1 MLRSRFV
8 AAAIGFAVTLA
19 VGSVEATQGCGDVGL
34 TGEHFGTCSPSKRGP
49 IPGTLEE
56 LLQAL
61 DQRLPQVLRDRCTE
75 DKDSMCDCTL
85 ERELWNCWSFSA
97 TRTPLVKWFSDGGVA
112 TSDGMAELLIVWLK
126 RRIHGQDLRISKE
139 IARYLAANEKR
150 EVNYKLGVGSR
161 GLSWRLGDRDDT
173 DGFIHL
179 HIGEGVPW
187 YERFLFYMVEHAERK
202 LVDCWRMI
210 PLRHPGFDIEV
221 SMRLS
226 IVPET
231 KKWIARIEKS
241 TLPAEYGECMARAV
255 SGVELPD
262 YGPGPYEVTISD
274 YRETRTWS
282 LDDYKNLGPSKDRR
296 LWLGLGVGLAAIVA
310 VGLLVR
316 RRLRKT
322 S

>member
-1 MLRSRFV
+1 
-8 AAAIGFAVTLA
+8 
-19 VGSVEATQGCGDVGL
+19 
-34 TGEHFGTCSPSKRGP
+34 
-49 IPGTLEE
+49 
-56 LLQAL
+56 
-61 DQRLPQVLRDRCTE
+61 
-75 DKDSMCDCTL
+75 
-85 ERELWNCWSFSA
+85 
-97 TRTPLVKWFSDGGVA
+97 
-112 TSDGMAELLIVWLK
+112 LIVWLK

-262 YGPGPYEVTISD
+262 YGPGPYEVTISG

>member
-34 TGEHFGTCSPSKRGP
+34 TGEHFGTCSPSRRGP
-49 IPGTLEE
+49 IPGTLDE

-61 DQRLPQVLRDRCTE
+61 DQRLPKVLRDRCTE

-97 TRTPLVKWFSDGGVA
+97 VRTPLVKWFSDRGVT

-126 RRIHGQDLRISKE
+126 RRIHGQELRIGEE
-139 IARYLAANEKR
+139 IARYLADNKKR
-150 EVNYKLGVGSR
+150 EANYKLGVGS
-161 GLSWRLGDRDDT
+161 GVQSWPLGDRNDK

-179 HIGEGVPW
+179 DIGEGVPR
-187 YERFLFYMVEHAERK
+187 YERFYFYMFEHAEK
-202 LVDCWRMI
+202 GLMDCWRMI
-210 PLRHPGFDIEV
+210 PLLHPGFHIDV

-226 IVPET
+226 LVPET
-231 KKWIARIEKS
+231 SRWIARVEKS
-241 TLPAEYGECMARAV
+241 SLPAEYGECMARAL

-262 YGPGPYEVTISD
+262 YGPGPYEVTISGV
-274 YRETRTWS
+274 RETRRS
-282 LDDYKNLGPSKDRR
+282 LDDYNSDGSSKRR
-296 LWLGLGVGLAAIVA
+296 ALWIGLGVGLAAIVA

-316 RRLRKT
+316 RRLRKA